1 MRLGGLRSTATP
13 YSRHGEEI
21 TVHFAFKKNVV
32 VHKKI
37 RVNGQEYENLDQVP
51 AEYRAA
57 LEKALG
63 GNATAATKITV
74 NGHTYGSGNDLP
86 APVRAVVHGLALMAL
101 RKAESASPDV
111 SPVGEVRVEPVVSL
125 KRIVFVVAAAALVI
139 WLARVIF

>member
-1 MRLGGLRSTATP
+1 MNF
-13 YSRHGEEI
+13 E
-21 TVHFAFKKNVV
+21 FKKNVV

-37 RVNGQEYENLDQVP
+37 RVNGQEYESLDQVP

-57 LEKALG
+57 IEKALG

-111 SPVGEVRVEPVVSL
+111 SPVGEVRAEPVVSL
-125 KRIVFVVAAAALVI
+125 KKIVFVVAAAALVI